1 LSLFKHQTRN
11 VLFVC
16 FTWLSISMVATP
28 LPVPI
33 KWTIH
38 QWTMAMSISPIPQIP
53 QFSTRSFDAGT
64 GTHQIPCSFLP
75 RPPPILFSTTYTHTH
90 TWGKIN
96 KKKKENLGFIGR
108 ILTYS
113 LGALIINVLGF
124 FFASYK

>member
-1 LSLFKHQTRN
+1 MLALAR
-11 VLFVC
+11 
-16 FTWLSISMVATP
+16 
-28 LPVPI
+28 I
-33 KWTIH
+33 KFP
-38 QWTMAMSISPIPQIP
+38 APFYPDLRRFSFPQ
-53 QFSTRSFDAGT
+53 
-64 GTHQIPCSFLP
+64 H
-75 RPPPILFSTTYTHTH
+75 THTH